1 MISVSVR
8 ICTNINVQ
16 RILMKIR
23 KVAVVV
29 TSRASYARIRN
40 LITTVHHSD
49 ALRGGLPVRFG

>member
-1 MISVSVR
+1 
-8 ICTNINVQ
+8 
-16 RILMKIR
+16 MKIR